1 MDAWG
6 QLFRVIWFGG
16 VSGEASLFDV
26 RFHQLSERGQDTAY
40 SWTYLRHLG
49 SVKVYRLE
57 HRKAL
62 VVSTLVISGVEN
74 ICHGHR
80 GWVHNWV
87 VNAFK
92 LLLIFR
98 ILTLRV
104 LVSLEKYVFR
114 SDYFLKFSNSSELIW
129 FLIKLGKLLFVLH
142 ICFSKVPIV
151 KLHGFL
157 MINLQVIFILI
168 DYHANFL
175 RILFREVIFIDWNTN
190 RISILILTSYV
201 LDKFI

>member
-1 MDAWG
+1 
-6 QLFRVIWFGG
+6 
-16 VSGEASLFDV
+16 V
-26 RFHQLSERGQDTAY
+26 RFHQLSERGQDTAHF
-40 SWTYLRHLG
+40 WTYFRHLV
-49 SVKVYRLE
+49 SMKVYRFK

-62 VVSTLVISGVEN
+62 VVSTLVIFGVEN
-74 ICHGHR
+74 ICHDHR

-87 VNAFK
+87 VNASK

-104 LVSLEKYVFR
+104 LVSLEKYVFW
-114 SDYFLKFSNSSELIW
+114 SDYFLKLSNSSELIW
-129 FLIKLGKLLFVLH
+129 FLIKLGKLLFVLC
-142 ICFSKVPIV
+142 ICIPKVPIV

-168 DYHANFL
+168 DCQANFL
-175 RILFREVIFIDWNTN
+175 RILFREVIFIDWNSN
-190 RISILILTSYV
+190 GVFILTSYV